1 MSSLDPIRLEIFRS
15 LFTAV
20 AEEMGATLMRSAS
33 SPNIKERRDYSCA
46 IFTGAGDLVAQGEHM
61 PVHLGSMPL
70 SVRAA
75 LETVNFREGDIVIL
89 NDPYRGG
96 THLPDIT
103 MIAPVFMGG
112 TPGPAFFVANR
123 AHHADVGGMSA
134 GSMPLATEIY
144 QEGQIIPPLKWV
156 DAGTPNRAL
165 EAFLLN
171 NVRTPEERREDLA
184 AQTASLKVGTQ
195 RIRDLV
201 ARYGIDTIRSFMTQ
215 VMDYSEQ
222 LMRRELEAMPDG
234 TYTARDQLDDDGVS
248 EGPVDIRCGIT
259 IDGDTVTVD
268 FTGSAPQVR
277 GSLNAVYAITYSATV
292 YCFRALAS
300 VRIPVNA
307 GCFRPLQVT
316 APEGTAVNARAPAAV
331 AGGNVETS
339 QRIVDVVFKAL
350 SEALPDRVPAAS
362 QGTMNNL
369 AVGGVDEEGQPFGY
383 YETIAGGMGARPGK
397 PGISGIHTHMTNTMN
412 TPVEALEITYPMRI
426 VEYRL
431 RENSGGAG
439 AYAGGDG
446 ILRAMQFLTEA
457 EVTVL
462 SERRRFAPYG
472 LRGGQPGQPGRNI
485 LETEGKTQKMPAKF
499 SLHCRAG
506 DILRIETPGGGGYGE
521 PGTGDP
527 LS

>member
-1 MSSLDPIRLEIFRS
+1 MPSLDPIRLEIFRS

-46 IFTGAGDLVAQGEHM
+46 IFTGNGDLVAQGEHM

-70 SVRAA
+70 SVLAA
-75 LETVNFREGDIVIL
+75 LDAVQFQPGDIVIL

-103 MIAPVFMGG
+103 MIGPVFMGG
-112 TPGPAFFVANR
+112 TKGPAFFVANR

-156 DAGTPNRAL
+156 AGGRPNQDL
-165 EAFLLN
+165 QTLLLD

-184 AQTASLKVGTQ
+184 AQTASLKVGIE
-195 RIRDLV
+195 RIKDLV
-201 ARYGIDTIRSFMTQ
+201 ERYGLETIQSFMTQ

-222 LMRRELEAMPDG
+222 LMRQELRDMPDG
-234 TYTARDQLDDDGVS
+234 TYTAWDRLDNDGISDAPVRIECAVTIHGETVS
-248 EGPVDIRCGIT
+248 
-259 IDGDTVTVD
+259 VD
-268 FTGSAPQVR
+268 FAGTDPQVQ
-277 GSLNAVYAITYSATV
+277 GSMNAVYAITYSATV

-300 VRIPVNA
+300 TRIPVNT
-307 GCFRPLQVT
+307 GCFRPLEVL
-316 APEGTAVNARAPAAV
+316 APKGSVVNAIPPAAV

-339 QRIVDVVFKAL
+339 QRIVDVVLKAL
-350 SEALPDRVPAAS
+350 AQVLPDRIPAAS

-369 AVGGVDEEGQPFGY
+369 AVGGLDDEGEPFGY

-412 TPVEALEITYPMRI
+412 TPIEALEITYPMRI
-426 VEYRL
+426 LGYRI
-431 RENSGGAG
+431 RRNSGGDG
-439 AYAGGDG
+439 KYSGGDG
-446 ILRAMQFLTEA
+446 VVRSIQFLTNSSI
-457 EVTVL
+457 TVL
-462 SERRRFAPYG
+462 SDRREFCPYG
-472 LRGGQPGQPGRNI
+472 LQGGQSGQPGRNTYI
-485 LETEGKTQKMPAKF
+485 TGKDEKEMPSKF
-499 SLHCRAG
+499 DIRGEAG
-506 DILRIETPGGGGYGE
+506 DILRIETPGGGGF
-521 PGTGDP
+521 GTPESGVSP
-527 LS
+527 S